1 MSVILRANTDLVYLP
16 DHGFAGEEGAL
27 RILPQITRH
36 IHRIDVSHNFLSS
49 AGTLTLFKGLTT
61 LRSRYSSDGVS
72 GGGLWG
78 LKEVNLAA
86 NGLDDAAFDGV
97 LAYAKKDVWLRRVL
111 LQGNSITLRNNLESI
126 VNSLNASHISTL
138 SLTNNPSL
146 DATSFKKF
154 FETINSPHLRQLQI
168 STSNLPPSVASSVAD
183 YLRSPRSRDLD
194 YLEMN
199 GNSLGGKGV
208 TEIIDAVEE
217 NNFSV
222 QAVGLLA
229 NHSTIAGS
237 ISEIDDQNNFGTEA
251 RERVLMADRETEEA
265 AMEYQ
270 IHRRL
275 PILLERNRILTAR
288 IRKAALKTLVPARI
302 ILNALSPTDE
312 DTAQRV
318 ISDISNGSA
327 YSGFRLLDLPEEVI
341 QLIVRHTSGDSTAFS
356 DDQWTRLRREATD
369 RDTLKRSMQAREE
382 RLKGRGLSM
391 GPGLM
396 GDRDERR
403 EVDRQLKEDWLRK
416 GKWDRWER

>member
-16 DHGFAGEEGAL
+16 DHGFVGEEGAL

-36 IHRIDVSHNFLSS
+36 IHRLDISHNLLGS
-49 AGTLTLFKGLTT
+49 AGTLTLFKGLST
-61 LRSRYSSDGVS
+61 LRARYSSDGVS

-111 LQGNSITLRNNLESI
+111 MQGNSITLQNNLESI

-138 SLTNNPSL
+138 SLTNNPGLDPTSL
-146 DATSFKKF
+146 KKF
-154 FETINSPHLRQLQI
+154 FESINSPHLRQLQI
-168 STSNLPPSVASSVAD
+168 STSNLPRSVASAVAD

-194 YLEMN
+194 YLELN
-199 GNSLGGKGV
+199 GNNLGEKGV
-208 TEIIDAVEE
+208 TEIVDAVDE
-217 NNFSV
+217 NNFSI

-229 NHSTIAGS
+229 NQSTVLGTVTN
-237 ISEIDDQNNFGTEA
+237 IDPSNDVGTEA
-251 RERVLMADRETEEA
+251 RERILMADRESEQAT
-265 AMEYQ
+265 MEYQ

-275 PILLERNRILTAR
+275 PILLDRNRILTSR

-302 ILNALSPTDE
+302 ILNALPPSNE

-318 ISDISNGSA
+318 ISDISNGSS
-327 YSGFRLLDLPEEVI
+327 YSGFRLLDLPEEVV
-341 QLIVRHTSGDSTAFS
+341 QVIVKHTSGDSTAFS
-356 DDQWTRLRREATD
+356 DDQWTRLRRESTD
-369 RDTLKRSMQAREE
+369 RESLKWSIQLREE
-382 RLKGRGLSM
+382 RLRGRGLGI
-391 GPGLM
+391 GPGLI
-396 GDRDERR
+396 GGRDERK